1 MLPSPSPSVVFQK
14 LEDGAMLF
22 APETETYF
30 GLNEVGALVWQQ
42 LPPAQRTLDELA
54 ALIAGRFT
62 DTPIETIRTD
72 VQELLAAL
80 VREGLAEAAPPH
92 ARDAAPPA

>member
-1 MLPSPSPSVVFQK
+1 MTLPSPSPSIVFQK

-42 LPPAQRTLDELA
+42 LPPVRTTLDELTA
-54 ALIAGRFT
+54 AIAARFG
-62 DTPIETIRTD
+62 DVPIDTIRAD
-72 VQELLAAL
+72 VQELLEAL
-80 VREGLAEAAPPH
+80 VREGLAQASPPT
-92 ARDAAPPA
+92 A